1 MKKYDRWKVLSRN
14 GWILAFFFCLQKTD
28 AQIHVRI
35 NQLGYAE
42 EDRKVA
48 ILISPQPVR
57 GRVALLDADN
67 RQSIF
72 STRLGDPLPNPW
84 GDFSYYQIDFS
95 ACTRPGSYKLSL
107 SKGQAESIT
116 FNIGHAEYKDYQEDL
131 MAFMRQQRCGYNP
144 FLDMVC
150 HQRDGRSM
158 YGPMPD
164 SSYVDAS
171 GGWHDAGD
179 QLKYLITGSN
189 ATARMLLS
197 YELYPDQFADLTN
210 EWGQEGQ
217 NGIPDV
223 LDEAKWGLDWL
234 HKLHPSPD
242 QLIHQIADDRDHRGW
257 KMPDEDISDYGWGA
271 NSYRVAY
278 FATGTPQGLGAYK
291 SQATGVANLAGRS
304 AAAMAL
310 GYRMWR
316 DVVKDSVY
324 ANQCLRAAKSLY
336 ALGKEKEG
344 FQQGNSYS
352 APYRYGEDT
361 WTDDMEWGA
370 AELFRATGDSSYLSD
385 AIRYAKLTNTQTSWM
400 SEDTALHYRFYPF
413 VNVGHFALHRV
424 APSDVQKELEQYY
437 RTGIEMCQDRAKG
450 NPFQVGVPFIWC
462 SNNLVSALITQ
473 IILYERMS
481 GDLSYHSLMLAQRDW
496 LFGTNP
502 WGTSMFTQI
511 PRTGEYPLDVHTS
524 VWMKT
529 QREVPGGLIDGPLRQ
544 DIHDNQLGIAY
555 TEPDEFAEVQN
566 GAVAYHDDNG
576 DYATNEP
583 TMDGTADAILMMAD
597 WSQGR
602 WKRDHGAI
610 VRGDERQKE
619 LALVFTG
626 DEFADGGTLIQS
638 VLDQH
643 DVSASFFLT
652 GNFYRNPQ
660 FANLIK
666 ELKKD
671 GHYLG
676 AHSDRHLLYCD
687 WSKRDSL
694 LVNRAEFVEDLEANY
709 AEMKRFR
716 IKRTDAPFFLPPYE
730 WYNDSIS
737 AWTASA
743 ELQLVNMTP
752 GTRSHADYTT
762 PEMTAY
768 IGSEEIFESITRYE
782 QSHDTGLNGF
792 MLLMHVGTAPE
803 RTDKFYHQ
811 LDNLIQWLKQE
822 GYQLK
827 RVDEV
832 LR

>member
-1 MKKYDRWKVLSRN
+1 MFFWL
-14 GWILAFFFCLQKTD
+14 ILYMPNIR
-28 AQIHVRI
+28 AQSHIRV

-42 EDRKVA
+42 EDSKIAVLFTKET
-48 ILISPQPVR
+48 IR
-57 GRVALLDADN
+57 GKVALLDATSGETILS
-67 RQSIF
+67 QKI
-72 STRLGDPLPNPW
+72 GDPFTNPW
-84 GDFSYYQIDFS
+84 GEFFYYQIDFS
-95 ACTRPGSYKLSL
+95 ACTSPGSYKLSL
-107 SKGQAESIT
+107 NKGQAESIT
-116 FNIGHAEYKDYQEDL
+116 FNIGHAEYKGYQEDL
-131 MAFMRQQRCGYNP
+131 LAFMRQQRCGYNP

-234 HKLHPSPD
+234 HKLHPAPD

-257 KMPDEDISDYGWGA
+257 KMPDEDLSDYGWGP

-278 FATGTPQGLGAYK
+278 FANGQPQGLGQYK
-291 SQATGVANLAGRS
+291 SQATGLANLAGRC

-310 GYRMWR
+310 GYRLWT
-316 DVVKDSVY
+316 DVLKDSVY
-324 ANQCLRAAKSLY
+324 ANKCLRAAKSLY
-336 ALGKEKEG
+336 DLGKSKEG

-370 AELFRATGDSSYLSD
+370 AELFRVTGDSSYLSE
-385 AIRYAKLTNTQTSWM
+385 AIRYAKLANTQTSWM

-437 RTGIEMCQDRAKG
+437 RTGIEMCQNRANE

-473 IILYERMS
+473 IIFYERMS
-481 GDLSYHSLMLAQRDW
+481 GDLSYHNLMLAQRDW

-502 WGTSMFTQI
+502 WGTSMFTQL
-511 PRTGEYPLDVHTS
+511 PKTGEYPLDVHTS
-524 VWMKT
+524 VWMMT

-555 TEPDEFAEVQN
+555 AEPDEFAEVQN

-643 DVSASFFLT
+643 DVPASFFLT

-666 ELKKD
+666 ELKRD

-694 LVNRAEFVEDLEANY
+694 LVSQTEFIEDLEANY

-716 IKRTDAPFFLPPYE
+716 IKRADAPFFLPPYE

-737 AWTASA
+737 EWTASA
-743 ELQLVNMTP
+743 GLQLVNMTH

-762 PEMTAY
+762 PEMKAY
-768 IGSEEIFESITRYE
+768 IGSEEIFTSITDFE
-782 QSHDTGLNGF
+782 ESHDTGLNGF
-792 MLLMHVGTAPE
+792 MLLIHIGTAPE

-811 LDNLIQWLKQE
+811 LDNLIEWLKEE
-822 GYQLK
+822 GYGMK
-827 RVDEV
+827 RVDDL